1 MTIAL
6 EVYLSEPG
14 VGTVA
19 FEHVV
24 LVTEAEPEI
33 LTLGCPSRWW

>member
-6 EVYLSEPG
+6 EVYLSDPG

-19 FEHVV
+19 FEHV
-24 LVTEAEPEI
+24 LIVTDGAPEI
-33 LTLGCPSRWW
+33 LTTGCPSIWW